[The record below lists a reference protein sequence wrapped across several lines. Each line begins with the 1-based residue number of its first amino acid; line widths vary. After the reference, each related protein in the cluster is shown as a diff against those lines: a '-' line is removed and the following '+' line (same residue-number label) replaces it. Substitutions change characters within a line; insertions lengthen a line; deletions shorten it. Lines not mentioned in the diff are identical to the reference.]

1 MHQFNITIPKNNPE
15 EFEELSKSLG
25 EAIIESEDEISVS
38 FDDTF
43 FKQNFEATLKL
54 LEVAASIDESKCVIG
69 GSMRS
74 PNFVLGMVDTVRAN
88 EEKIKE
94 ELALDTDAPDG
105 WGYSELKAVNRYLPA
120 TEVDWH
126 KGLYWFQVG
135 AFSGSETWQID
146 KNQIRAI
153 LKQEAED
160 KLLHLCPSFDF
171 TRTESIINR
180 LPDAIELKDNV
191 NWSRVHI
198 RKMEGSRIVSQA
210 SGIIHKLTKSG
221 DSETVGDYTQKEE
234 PKKPTRNIPKVTFSE
249 IGGIDGVLSQVREVI
264 ELPLKNPGLFK
275 HLGIKPHK
283 GVLLYGAPGCGK
295 TMIAK
300 AIANEVKAHFISVKG
315 PELLNKYYGQSEE
328 NVRKLFEEARDMEPS
343 IIFFDEID
351 AIAQKRSSAET
362 LRMDSRFV
370 NQLLSLMDGIE
381 DYGNV
386 CVIAAT
392 NRKELIDDALLR
404 PGRFDYHLE
413 VKKPDEKG
421 CRKILEISTKE
432 MPVSEDIDLSA
443 ISKRLVGLSG
453 ADIAFIAR
461 EAAYNCLRSSLPQNG
476 SFDMEKVS
484 ELDYAHLKITSH
496 HFEKALESKR
506 V

>member
-1 MHQFNITIPKNNPE
+1 MKQFSIQIPQEKITTELTEMVNSIGLISNKTEANV
-15 EFEELSKSLG
+15 EF
-25 EAIIESEDEISVS
+25 S
-38 FDDTF
+38 FDDSF
-43 FKQNFEATLKL
+43 FVNNFESVTELLQKFSEIDAARITIFGKL
-54 LEVAASIDESKCVIG
+54 
-69 GSMRS
+69 RS
-74 PNFVLGMVDTVRAN
+74 PGFILRLIDTVTDN
-88 EEKIKE
+88 EKLISKE
-94 ELALDTDAPDG
+94 LSRDDDAPDG
-105 WGYSELKAVNRYLPA
+105 WGYSLLTSINRYLPA

-126 KGLYWFQVG
+126 KGLYWFQI
-135 AFSGSETWQID
+135 GSFNNPETWHID

-153 LKQEAED
+153 LKQEVED
-160 KLLHLCPSFDF
+160 KLLHLCPSFNF
-171 TRTESIINR
+171 SRTEAIINR
-180 LPDAIELKDNV
+180 LPNTIDLKENPS
-191 NWSRVHI
+191 WSVVYTRQ
-198 RKMEGSRIVSQA
+198 MEGSRIHEKPD
-210 SGIIHKLTKSG
+210 GIIHKLTKSG
-221 DSETVGDYTQKEE
+221 SSSSPKNGSTDQTSEPELK
-234 PKKPTRNIPKVTFSE
+234 RNIPKVSFGD
-249 IGGIDGVLSQVREVI
+249 IGGIDGIISQVREVI

-300 AIANEVKAHFISVKG
+300 AIAHEVKAHFVSVKG

-328 NVRKLFEEARDMEPS
+328 NLRKLFEQARDLEPT

-362 LRMDSRFV
+362 LRMDARFV

-413 VKKPDEKG
+413 VKKPDQKG
-421 CRKILEISTKE
+421 CLKILELSTHE
-432 MPVSEDIDLSA
+432 MPVDEHVNLEELS
-443 ISKRLVGLSG
+443 KKMVGLSG

-461 EAAYNCLRSSLPQNG
+461 EAAYNCLRSAFPNNS
-476 SFDMEKVS
+476 SFDIDQAAS
-484 ELDYAHLKITSH
+484 LDYEHLKITNED
-496 HFEKALESKR
+496 FEKALARE
-506 V
+506 